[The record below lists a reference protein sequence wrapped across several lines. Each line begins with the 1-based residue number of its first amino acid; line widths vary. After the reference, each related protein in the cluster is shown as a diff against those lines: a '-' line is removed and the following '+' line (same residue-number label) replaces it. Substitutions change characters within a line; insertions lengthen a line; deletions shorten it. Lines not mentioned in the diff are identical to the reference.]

1 MNTLRTAPVLAL
13 LSSLSLGLTE
23 SVSAQEFPG
32 NNPVVVAE
40 AATGRMLGLGGRI
53 TWMQRPLDDPRIW
66 LDGHLFLQ
74 PLPRLFLEGGW
85 GKASQSLRGTGSDTT
100 FSETRWDLTLGVV
113 LLTGSATGY
122 VPFLWRNVS
131 QRHSRLGDADWSEM
145 GTGVGALVP
154 IRDWLSL
161 QSETMWVTALHAHP
175 DISIGEGGESE
186 ESHLEWSFSF
196 LIFVK

>member
-1 MNTLRTAPVLAL
+1 MNILRTAHALAL
-13 LSSLSLGLTE
+13 FSILSLGWTE
-23 SVSAQEFPG
+23 TVSAQEFPG

>member
-1 MNTLRTAPVLAL
+1 
-13 LSSLSLGLTE
+13 
-23 SVSAQEFPG
+23 
-32 NNPVVVAE
+32 
-40 AATGRMLGLGGRI
+40 
-53 TWMQRPLDDPRIW
+53 MQRPLDDPRIW

>member
-1 MNTLRTAPVLAL
+1 MNILRTAHALAL
-13 LSSLSLGLTE
+13 FSILSLGWTE
-23 SVSAQEFPG
+23 TVSAQEFPG

-85 GKASQSLRGTGSDTT
+85 GRASQSLRGTGSDTT

-122 VPFLWRNVS
+122 VPIQWRNVS